1 MLTHFGHILWL
12 LCHTR
17 DDLITE
23 PVAPLDTSEKYARVA
38 VRPDEESQSGDWR
51 TPKGL
56 PSDLPRRTVSRS
68 DAKGIIVGVH
78 AANREP
84 SNQSFEVDRE
94 ATVCLANRRFFLI
107 FCAIGLSNK
116 KELARSTSGLC

>member
-1 MLTHFGHILWL
+1 MITHFGHLLWL

-17 DDLITE
+17 DDLFTE
-23 PVAPLDTSEKYARVA
+23 LVAQLDTSEKYARVT

-51 TPKGL
+51 TSKGL
-56 PSDLPRRTVSRS
+56 PSDLPPTMIPL
-68 DAKGIIVGVH
+68 A
-78 AANREP
+78 

-107 FCAIGLSNK
+107 FLYSCSQPQHPRTPELLS
-116 KELARSTSGLC
+116 